1 MWFWRRMEKIS
12 WIDCVRNE
20 ELLKRVEKKRNILHS
35 IKIGKADPM
44 VTSCVGTAYYNTSL
58 KER

>member
-1 MWFWRRMEKIS
+1 
-12 WIDCVRNE
+12 VRNE
-20 ELLKRVEKKRNILHS
+20 ELLKRIEEKRNILRT
-35 IKIGKADPM
+35 IKIRKAGPM